1 MLRRFVP
8 LAALA
13 AALCACGDEE
23 PTPADGTADAG
34 ADAAS
39 DAADAAATPDGSGA
53 GVDGSDAGV
62 FSDVDGPSSY
72 VLVVDEITGTREE
85 GRYVSYGFDLDG
97 RVSDESDD
105 ESCGHQDFTSPDGE
119 TGIDNQ
125 FALLLPIIEG
135 AGGQAL
141 EDLIQAAINDG
152 NILVVLELDGLD
164 DLHNDDD
171 VSMTLMRG
179 VGNPVL
185 GFDARLAPD
194 QTFDVDPEGQY
205 EHADG
210 LTLADGVLRA
220 TGLEFTLPVY
230 VFEYLFPMDLTQ
242 GVVEIRFN
250 DDGTATGRLAG
261 AVQVANVAYLAEEA
275 AIPSSFRD
283 LLIQIASSYADMD
296 RGPDGKCNA
305 FSVTF
310 NFTATTA
317 FLYSDAQRP
326 SAD

>member
-1 MLRRFVP
+1 MTRRLVP
-8 LAALA
+8 LLVLA
-13 AALCACGDEE
+13 CGLAACGDEE
-23 PTPADGTADAG
+23 HTPGSQATDTGADATADAG
-34 ADAAS
+34 ADAVT
-39 DAADAAATPDGSGA
+39 DAAASADSA
-53 GVDGSDAGV
+53 MDAGV
-62 FSDVDGPSSY
+62 FPDVEVPSSY

-97 RVSDESDD
+97 IVSDDGD
-105 ESCGHQDFTSPDGE
+105 EASCGHQDFTSPDGE

-141 EDLIQAAINDG
+141 EDLIQNAINDG
-152 NILVVLELDGLD
+152 NILVVLELGGLD
-164 DLHNDDD
+164 DLQNDDD

-205 EHADG
+205 EYAEG
-210 LTLADGVLRA
+210 LSVNDGVLRA

-242 GVVEIRFN
+242 GVVEVRFN

-261 AVQVANVAYLAEEA
+261 AVQVSNVAYLAEEA

-283 LLIQIASSYADMD
+283 LLIQIASNYADMD
-296 RGPDGKCNA
+296 QQPDGTCNA

-317 FLYSDAQRP
+317 FIYGDAQRP
-326 SAD
+326 SGE

>member
-1 MLRRFVP
+1 MLRRLVP
-8 LAALA
+8 LVALA
-13 AALCACGDEE
+13 AGLCACGDEE
-23 PTPADGTADAG
+23 PSSPASTPDAG
-34 ADAAS
+34 ADASA
-39 DAADAAATPDGSGA
+39 DAADTGEGSGTDA
-53 GVDGSDAGV
+53 GDGTMDAGV
-62 FSDVDGPSSY
+62 FADVDGPSSY

-97 RVSDESDD
+97 RVSDDGDS

-164 DLHNDDD
+164 DLHDDDD

-185 GFDARLAPD
+185 GFDSRLAPD

-210 LTLADGVLRA
+210 LTLTDGVLRA

-242 GVVEIRFN
+242 GVVEISFN

-261 AVQVANVAYLAEEA
+261 AVQVSNVAYLAEEA

-296 RGPDGKCNA
+296 RGADGKCNA

-317 FLYSDAQRP
+317 FLYADVQRP
-326 SAD
+326 SGD